1 MDKAKIEELRQA
13 AKRAD
18 EAMKWRAT
26 GAYPA
31 TYSADPETVLAMLD
45 HIDSLTA
52 ERDGLAAK
60 LAELERQEPAW
71 MRNKDCGLLYS
82 PKLIFPKQL
91 PGNFE
96 PLYARPV
103 PAAPTI
109 PPDMILMPREPDET
123 LVAGFVGCET
133 RDEAKL
139 GWAVAV
145 RMQDVRAGTAAP
157 AAPVCDCGD
166 TIPNT
171 PAAEC
176 EKYRSALA
184 YLVDEVRSSG
194 GLCPASACG
203 YGINEV
209 SCCRKDLKDAL
220 KASDDLLNTPASA
233 GKGK

>member
-13 AKRAD
+13 AKRAA

-145 RMQDVRAGTAAP
+145 RMQDVRTGTAAP
-157 AAPVCDCGD
+157 AAPAPVCDY
-166 TIPNT
+166 PNCNCPFDAPT
-171 PAAEC
+171 DPNWCA
-176 EKYRSALA
+176 K
-184 YLVDEVRSSG
+184 
-194 GLCPASACG
+194 GLS
-203 YGINEV
+203 
-209 SCCRKDLKDAL
+209 
-220 KASDDLLNTPASA
+220 KAQNTPASA
-233 GKGK
+233 GKGE